1 MKFWEVETLSVLFI
15 SGEEPSLAERKE
27 TVQFVTACASLS
39 LGDGSVCPGRGI
51 HRIISYQGNSKEV
64 DLYHLGKNDLDGHP
78 RTASVCLTGFTGTE
92 QVHWAPLQRTVGV
105 PCRGMCGS
113 HTEMEFCSIR
123 YRTSEQ
129 SKQTKNWVIFLGN
142 KSSYWISWLYGK
154 LE

>member
-1 MKFWEVETLSVLFI
+1 MSVLFI

-78 RTASVCLTGFTGTE
+78 QNRLCMSDGLHGDRA
-92 QVHWAPLQRTVGV
+92 
-105 PCRGMCGS
+105 GS
-113 HTEMEFCSIR
+113 LGSI
-123 YRTSEQ
+123 
-129 SKQTKNWVIFLGN
+129 TKNCR
-142 KSSYWISWLYGK
+142 SSV
-154 LE
+154 